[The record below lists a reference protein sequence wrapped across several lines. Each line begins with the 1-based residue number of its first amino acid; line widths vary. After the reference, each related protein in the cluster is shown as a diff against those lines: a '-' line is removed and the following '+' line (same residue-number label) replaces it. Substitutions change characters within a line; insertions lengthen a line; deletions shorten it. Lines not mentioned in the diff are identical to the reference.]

1 MNICET
7 RIRSIEIDTKS
18 ILEYILD
25 CVWNCMKN
33 GRCLAK
39 RASSFHFE
47 HRRKER
53 ERLVLMQVKGR
64 RKMDSP
70 DATTKTVTLVPQ

>member
-1 MNICET
+1 MGVVWPSELLPFT
-7 RIRSIEIDTKS
+7 LSIGEK
-18 ILEYILD
+18 
-25 CVWNCMKN
+25 
-33 GRCLAK
+33 
-39 RASSFHFE
+39 
-47 HRRKER
+47 R

>member
-1 MNICET
+1 MGVVWPSELILPFT
-7 RIRSIEIDTKS
+7 LSIGEK
-18 ILEYILD
+18 
-25 CVWNCMKN
+25 
-33 GRCLAK
+33 
-39 RASSFHFE
+39 
-47 HRRKER
+47 R